1 MSTLRAGVLAGLVG
15 IAVTL
20 LAGVCGGLV
29 LPRFLLSPGISSLAL
44 ACFLALVSLAV
55 WLVIGI
61 LAAHWLQVPRS
72 PGQGLGAGAL
82 AGLVMSLV
90 SLCWWTLNV
99 LARGLGFMAT
109 QLTPEQL
116 RLLREAGLRQREFA
130 LGVLVV
136 AVVCVPSLTIV
147 LAAIGGAVY
156 AAINPGH
163 RSTPTAL

>member
-15 IAVTL
+15 IVVTL
-20 LAGVCGGLV
+20 LVGVCGGLA
-29 LPRFLLSPGISSLAL
+29 LPRFLLSPGISLVL
-44 ACFLALVSLAV
+44 ACFLTLISLAV

-61 LAAHWLQVPRS
+61 LAAHWLQAPRS

-90 SLCWWTLNV
+90 SLCWWTVNALT
-99 LARGLGFMAT
+99 RGLGFMAT

-130 LGVLVV
+130 LGILVA
-136 AVVCVPSLTIV
+136 AVVCIPL
-147 LAAIGGAVY
+147 LAILLSAIGGAVY
-156 AAINPGH
+156 AAINPGR